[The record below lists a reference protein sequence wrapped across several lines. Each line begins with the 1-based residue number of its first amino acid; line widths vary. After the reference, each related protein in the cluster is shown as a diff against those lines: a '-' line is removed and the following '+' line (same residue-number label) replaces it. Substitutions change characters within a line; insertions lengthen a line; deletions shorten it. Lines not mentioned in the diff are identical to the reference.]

1 MVKINFSTFNGLA
14 GDQHLLLIAE
24 TDCGIKESMLFD
36 RTFLF
41 NLSFYFARKK
51 LIKKINKME
60 EKILNSLLKERL
72 EIREDLLNIR
82 IRLLNIGTRL
92 GIKHKNPIQINC
104 EAGLTLTTP
113 FLENDEKNN
122 KTLMRLVKELSEH
135 ISVIEQL

>member
-1 MVKINFSTFNGLA
+1 MEITFRTYNGLA
-14 GDQHLLLIAE
+14 GDFHELLIAE
-24 TDCGIKESMLFD
+24 TDCGIKESELFD
-36 RTFLF
+36 RIFPF
-41 NLSFYFARKK
+41 NLSFCFARKK
-51 LIKKINKME
+51 LIKQINKME

-122 KTLMRLVKELSEH
+122 KTLMRLLKELSEH